1 MARTYTTRE
10 AAEKAGMHQLT
21 LQRLVSAG
29 KIAAPPLR
37 KFQGGVSVRLWS
49 ERDIER
55 VRRYRAEHGRGR
67 PPKRKK

>member
-1 MARTYTTRE
+1 MATYTTRE
-10 AAEKAGMHQLT
+10 AAGKLGMHQLS
-21 LQRLVSAG
+21 LQRLVSSG

-37 KFQGGVSVRLWS
+37 NVAGGSVVRIWS

-67 PPKRKK
+67 PSKRKK